1 MPTIAVLAR
10 VAAHTDLLRL
20 GMEEIETRV
29 VRTPFGESAPVH
41 VFEHEG
47 TEFAVMSRNGE
58 AIYSTAS
65 PSINYRANIWALKEI
80 GIERIFSWSA
90 PGAINERFPPGD
102 VVIPDDL
109 LDETRG
115 RSYTFFRGKG
125 MGFIRQ
131 HPVFCPDVARTIGG
145 TLNELG
151 VRHHAGGTY
160 VCTEGPRLE
169 TPAEIRKYKMYGGDL
184 VGMMMVPEVFLAR
197 ELEMCYAAACYVVN
211 YAEGIRERP
220 HRPEVLFGGMLDPEE
235 KPRVD
240 EIEARFAKIARSTV
254 RALTKTRRTCVCKDL
269 MSRYKLRGDAGAD
282 WHTWIG
288 EV

>member
-10 VAAHTDLLRL
+10 VGAHKDFLRL
-20 GMEEIETRV
+20 GMKEVETRV

-41 VFEHEG
+41 VFEHAG
-47 TEFAVMSRNGE
+47 SAFAVMSRNGE
-58 AIYSTAS
+58 EIYSIAS

-80 GIERIFSWSA
+80 GVERIFSWSA

-115 RSYTFFRGKG
+115 RTYTFFAGKG

-131 HPVFCPDVARTIGG
+131 HPVFCPDIAQMIEG
-145 TLNELG
+145 TLSRLG
-151 VRHHAGGTY
+151 VRHHVGGTY

-169 TPAEIRKYKMYGGDL
+169 TPAEIRKYRMYGGDL

-197 ELEMCYAAACYVVN
+197 ELEICYAAGCYVVN

-240 EIEARFAKIARSTV
+240 EIEALFAELARAIAHTI
-254 RALTKTRRTCVCKDL
+254 ATADRTCVCGNL
-269 MSRYKLRGDAGAD
+269 MSRYKLRGDAGPD
-282 WHTWIG
+282 WHTWIDP
-288 EV
+288 